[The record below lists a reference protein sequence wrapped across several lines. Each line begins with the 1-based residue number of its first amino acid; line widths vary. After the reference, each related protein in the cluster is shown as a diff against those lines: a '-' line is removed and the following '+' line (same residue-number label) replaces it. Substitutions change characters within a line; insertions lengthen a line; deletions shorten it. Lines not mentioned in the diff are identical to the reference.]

1 MGKVRPQ
8 IFLMTAV
15 LGTVLIVM
23 YKVFRKPTSSELDP
37 TPSEVE
43 NYGTPVAFI

>member
-1 MGKVRPQ
+1 MNAVYP
-8 IFLMTAV
+8 MTAV